1 MENMLKILDD
11 QEQIMASDVEKV
23 FTTLVNIPKGS
34 DWSRYTLEAQKQIQV
49 ESVENAIKLLRGYRN
64 KYIEECEK
72 AIENYKIN
80 VSAPQIVDSYSLMS
94 NKYKLIS
101 QPLEKQIE
109 VLGNI
114 FDQNDFEI
122 MKGIILERLTDP
134 NQIRQVMKVELPT
147 EETLKKQAIGQLKF
161 RTANIDFIPGI
172 KLNRAVSIQ
181 GLGLRNYLNSFF

>member
-11 QEQIMASDVEKV
+11 QEQLMASDVEKV
-23 FTTLVNIPKGS
+23 FTTLANIPKGS

-64 KYIEECEK
+64 KYIEQCEK
-72 AIENYKIN
+72 AIANTKIN

-101 QPLEKQIE
+101 QPLEKQLE

-114 FDQNDFEI
+114 FDQNDFDI
-122 MKGIILERLTDP
+122 MKGMILERLTDQT
-134 NQIRQVMKVELPT
+134 QINQVMKVELPT

-172 KLNRAVSIQ
+172 KLSRAVSIQ